1 MSQLIPFHDRDGHIW
16 LNGEVVPWREANVH
30 VLTHGLHYGSCVFEG
45 ERCYNGRVFKSTE
58 HSQRLIDSGRILGF
72 EVPYSAAELD
82 AAKAALIAKMGYKD
96 CYVRP
101 VAWRGSEQMG
111 VSAQQT
117 RINVAVAVW
126 EWGAYYSDLRLTR
139 APYDRPA
146 PNTAPVHA
154 KAAGLYMI
162 CTISKHA
169 AETKGFGDALMLDY
183 RGYVAETTGA
193 NIFLVQ
199 NGEIHTPRPD
209 CFLNGITRRTVI
221 DLARKR
227 GLNVVER
234 HIQPEELRDVQEIF
248 VTGTAAEV
256 TPVRAI
262 DDLHYQLGPVTRQ
275 LIDDYQAVTRG
286 HAAGA
291 ESPG

>member
-1 MSQLIPFHDRDGHIW
+1 
-16 LNGEVVPWREANVH
+16 
-30 VLTHGLHYGSCVFEG
+30 
-45 ERCYNGRVFKSTE
+45 
-58 HSQRLIDSGRILGF
+58 
-72 EVPYSAAELD
+72 
-82 AAKAALIAKMGYKD
+82 
-96 CYVRP
+96 
-101 VAWRGSEQMG
+101 
-111 VSAQQT
+111 
-117 RINVAVAVW
+117 
-126 EWGAYYSDLRLTR
+126 
-139 APYDRPA
+139 
-146 PNTAPVHA
+146 
-154 KAAGLYMI
+154 
-162 CTISKHA
+162 
-169 AETKGFGDALMLDY
+169 MLDY

-199 NGEIHTPRPD
+199 NGEIHTPKPD

-221 DLARKR
+221 DLAQKR

-291 ESPG
+291 